1 MASDKASSFWI
12 AFYVLGMLATGTLN
26 TITVKVQFT
35 MQSIGVGGHVQTFQ
49 KPWFGTWNMMEAM
62 ALVGLCE
69 WIGRCLSKPP
79 SDKEVPLIDKAP
91 ASSGPG
97 AQVSYRKKALLVS
110 VPAAFDLLATALCCI
125 GMLYIPASVWQM
137 LRGSALVFTAIFSI
151 IFLHRRMRAYQW
163 FGICFCVVGVV
174 CVGMANVLGE
184 EEASGSDSSGS
195 SDGSDGNGTSMLMFG
210 MFLVLMGQVVQ
221 AAQVIAEEYL
231 MKVVDLPGMQV
242 VGLEGFW
249 GLLMMIL
256 VVYPALMILPG
267 ADHGHQEDIV
277 DTLVMLQNNPNLLLV
292 VGLYLFS
299 CGSFNA
305 FGIRITGYLSSVHR
319 MMLDAS
325 RTTLIWGFGLFVH
338 YRVDPDSAFGEVW
351 TVYSYLQLLGF
362 VIIIFGQATYAEVI
376 RLPFFTY
383 PAADVFMIP
392 SPSAAM
398 NLSSPLPPHRDD

>member
-1 MASDKASSFWI
+1 MAGDKASPFWI
-12 AFYVLGMLATGTLN
+12 AFYVIGMLATGTLN

-35 MQSIGVGGHVQTFQ
+35 MQSIGVDGEEHTFQ

-69 WIGRCLSKPP
+69 LISRRCSKPL
-79 SDKEVPLIDKAP
+79 SDKEVPLMIDEAP
-91 ASSGPG
+91 AGASSST
-97 AQVSYRKKALLVS
+97 QVSYKKKAMLVS

-137 LRGSALVFTAIFSI
+137 LRGSALVFTAIFSV
-151 IFLHRRMRAYQW
+151 IFLRRKMRAYQW
-163 FGICFCVVGVV
+163 IGIAFCVVGVV
-174 CVGMANVLGE
+174 LVGMANVLGDE
-184 EEASGSDSSGS
+184 SSGG
-195 SDGSDGNGTSMLMFG
+195 SDGSSVSMLMFG

-249 GLLMMIL
+249 GMLMMIF
-256 VVYPALMILPG
+256 VVYPALMLLPG
-267 ADHGHQEDIV
+267 DDHGHQEDIV
-277 DTLVMLQNNPNLLLV
+277 DTLAMLGNNYNLLAV

-325 RTTLIWGFGLFVH
+325 RTTLIWAFGLMVH
-338 YRVDPDSAFGEVW
+338 YRFDPESAFGEVW
-351 TVYSYLQLLGF
+351 TQYSYMQLVGF
-362 VIIIFGQATYAEVI
+362 VIIIFGQATYAEVL
-376 RLPFFTY
+376 RLPCFKY
-383 PAADVFMIP
+383 PEPEVAMIP
-392 SPSAAM
+392 SPYAAVH
-398 NLSSPLPPHRDD
+398 LSSPLPRED